1 MGGAVPDLDWRDP
14 GAIPCNVK
22 RDGEQ
27 CLVVLCVPLQKS
39 KGGQSLAILK
49 GSHTPAVAEV
59 QRTAGTLARLG
70 SPVQPSG
77 VCHGNSHDD
86 CLSSRS
92 LLQKRSSSYMFG
104 RTTRTCMG
112 SDSCRHQTTLACRH
126 PCLPP
131 GHPARPPMSRFFVL
145 SKPSLLKAFLLCVPA
160 AQVHRAQLTSL
171 SKRL

>member
-92 LLQKRSSSYMFG
+92 LLQKRSSSRRNILNMYG
-104 RTTRTCMG
+104 VGLVPAPNDACLPASLPAPWPPRPPTNVEVLRLVKAILAEG
-112 SDSCRHQTTLACRH
+112 VLAVRACRTSA
-126 PCLPP
+126 P
-131 GHPARPPMSRFFVL
+131 R
-145 SKPSLLKAFLLCVPA
+145 A
-160 AQVHRAQLTSL
+160 AYVT
-171 SKRL
+171 K

>member
-22 RDGEQ
+22 RNGEQ

-59 QRTAGTLARLG
+59 QRTAGTPARLG

-77 VCHGNSHDD
+77 VCHCGNSHDD

-92 LLQKRSSSYMFG
+92 RSLLRKRSSSRRKKEHVWD
-104 RTTRTCMG
+104 RTRAGTKLRLPASLAPWPPRPPTNVEVLRLVKAILAEG
-112 SDSCRHQTTLACRH
+112 VLAVRACRTSA
-126 PCLPP
+126 P
-131 GHPARPPMSRFFVL
+131 R
-145 SKPSLLKAFLLCVPA
+145 A
-160 AQVHRAQLTSL
+160 AYVT
-171 SKRL
+171 K